1 MRIRVSTGKFWVKTG
16 LISPIL
22 NIPQNI
28 VLIVMEPN
36 LLENS
41 IEEIVNSVFAETDGD
56 LLVVDPS
63 ARTIESIVQ
72 SGIDAADLPNL
83 QMLARESVLKEA
95 MNDFLIA
102 SRAADL
108 INTDDLTLRILTD
121 GADNSLLASDTTVT
135 ALVGA
140 GDAVAAMTSEDDEF
154 VSTVY
159 EEYSETFR
167 AAELYNLRTPAIS
180 QVRNTLSDDIGSDTR
195 EDFDSVMASM
205 ETARGNGQ
213 GLDEVTVSLLVA
225 ARNEQLLY
233 DISKWGEDIGIAS
246 KATFSRT
253 KTRLEDVDLIDTEKV
268 PIDVGRPRLRLKLGD
283 ERLTNASTDD
293 LAGVTSS
300 ILA

>member
-1 MRIRVSTGKFWVKTG
+1 
-16 LISPIL
+16 
-22 NIPQNI
+22 
-28 VLIVMEPN
+28 MEPN
-36 LLENS
+36 LLENTV
-41 IEEIVNSVFAETDGD
+41 EEIISSVFAETDGD

-63 ARTIESIVQ
+63 AQTIESVVQ
-72 SGIDAADLPNL
+72 LGIGAEDLPNL
-83 QMLARESVLKEA
+83 QMLAQESVLKEA
-95 MNDFLIA
+95 MDDFLIA

-108 INTDDLTLRILTD
+108 VDTDDLTLRILAE
-121 GADNSLLASDTTVT
+121 GADNSLLASNTSVT

-140 GDAVAAMTSEDDEF
+140 GDAVAAMTSEQEDF
-154 VSTVY
+154 VSTVF
-159 EEYSETFR
+159 EEYTNSFE
-167 AAELYNLRTPAIS
+167 AAETHNLRTPAIS
-180 QVRNTLSDDIGSDTR
+180 QVRNTLADDIGGDTR
-195 EDFDSVMASM
+195 DDFDSVMASM

-283 ERLTNASTDD
+283 ERLTDASTDD